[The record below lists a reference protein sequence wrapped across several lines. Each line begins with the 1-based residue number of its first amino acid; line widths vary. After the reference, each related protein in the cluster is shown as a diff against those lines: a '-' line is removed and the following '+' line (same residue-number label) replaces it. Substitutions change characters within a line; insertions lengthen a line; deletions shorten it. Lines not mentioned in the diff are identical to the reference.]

1 MKKIVKIA
9 LILAGLGLIAAALV
23 WKFYV
28 NKPHEDIEK
37 ATPAFSLATEQIWQ
51 EFTTDSQKSSSLYN
65 NKVIELTGKMSRVIS
80 GDSLVSVV
88 FDMEV
93 DSLFGN
99 KSISCEMLQKNND
112 EAKALAPGSPVTI
125 KGFCTGYDETDIKLN
140 KCSIV
145 K

>member
-1 MKKIVKIA
+1 MKKIIRIG
-9 LILAGLGLIAAALV
+9 LILAGIGIIAAALI

-28 NKPHEDIEK
+28 NKPHDDIENT
-37 ATPAFSLATEQIWQ
+37 APAYSLATTEIWKQ
-51 EFTTDSQKSSSLYN
+51 YISDNQKSSSIYN
-65 NKVIELTGKMSRVIS
+65 NKVIELTGEVDRVNS
-80 GDSLVSVV
+80 SDSIVSIV

-93 DSLFGN
+93 DSMFGN
-99 KSISCEMLQKNND
+99 KSISCEMLPKYND
-112 EAKALAPGSPVTI
+112 EARSVSAGSIIKI

>member
-1 MKKIVKIA
+1 MRKIVKIA
-9 LILAGLGLIAAALV
+9 LVLAGLGLLAAALI

-28 NKPHEDIEK
+28 NKPHDDIEK
-37 ATPAFSLATEQIWQ
+37 ASPAYSLATEQIWK

-65 NKVIELTGKMSRVIS
+65 NKVIELTGKVSRVNV

-93 DSLFGN
+93 DSMFGN
-99 KSISCEMLQKNND
+99 KSISCEMLQKYNN
-112 EAKALAPGSPVTI
+112 EAEALATGSQVKI

>member
-1 MKKIVKIA
+1 MKKLLKIG

-28 NKPHEDIEK
+28 NKPHDDIEK
-37 ATPAFSLATEQIWQ
+37 ATPAYSLATEQIWK

-65 NKVIELTGKMSRVIS
+65 NKVIELSGKVNRVNS
-80 GDSLVSVV
+80 NDSLVSVV

-93 DSLFGN
+93 DSMFGN
-99 KSISCEMLQKNND
+99 KSISCEMLQKYND
-112 EAKALAPGSPVTI
+112 EAKTIAPGTLIKI